1 MISKSTKNR
10 YLNEIHEQLDY
21 FATWEPNLN
30 LKLGDIGCLYGNY
43 FDFYSNLKRRKIDF
57 KSRDDSTPGNLKH
70 VSKKFLKIK
79 FKASGKKS
87 PKKSS
92 LAKADAG
99 VIINFKRAAGIYF
112 ETYDTYTHLIKDQ
125 IALRDEIYKRF
136 IQNKWDPSLV
146 IITEIIEAKRA
157 AIFISSS
164 KRSSMELKAHGQFR
178 MGSLNI
184 ADAEANFQV
193 VSSKYMATNVMATKG
208 IKPLFRVKG
217 LLDENGRQIKTKKR
231 GKEIKKLIE
240 EGKIRFG
247 SIKS

>member
-43 FDFYSNLKRRKIDF
+43 FDYYSNLKRRKIEF
-57 KSRDDSTPGNLKH
+57 KPRNDSTPGNLKH
-70 VSKKFLKIK
+70 VSRRFIEIR
-79 FKASGKKS
+79 FKASGMTL
-87 PKKSS
+87 PGKSS
-92 LAKADAG
+92 LAELDAG

-112 ETYDTYTHLIKDQ
+112 ETYDTYTHLIEDQ
-125 IALRDEIYKRF
+125 IALGKEIYKRF

-146 IITEIIEAKRA
+146 VITELIEAKRA
-157 AIFISSS
+157 AIFISST
-164 KRSSMELKAHGQFR
+164 KRSSMELKASGKFR
-178 MGSLNI
+178 MGTLNI
-184 ADAEANFQV
+184 ADAEADFQV
-193 VSSKYMATNVMATKG
+193 VSSKYMATDVMATKG

-217 LLDENGRQIKTKKR
+217 LLDENGRQISTKKR
-231 GKEIKKLIE
+231 RKEIRKLIDE
-240 EGKIRFG
+240 EKIRFG